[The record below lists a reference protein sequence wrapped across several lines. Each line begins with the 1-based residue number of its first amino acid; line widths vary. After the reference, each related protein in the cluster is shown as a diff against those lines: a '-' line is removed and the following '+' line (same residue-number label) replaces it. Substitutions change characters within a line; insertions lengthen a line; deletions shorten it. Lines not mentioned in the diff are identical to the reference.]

1 MRKGEGAVIMKIR
14 FSSLLTIV
22 LLGVLVFNLSG
33 QVSTA
38 KAATLC
44 NAAQFVADVT
54 IPDDTYINPGASFT
68 KTWRLKNVGTCAW
81 SNKYALV
88 FSSGERM
95 GGMSPIFLPRWISPG
110 QSVDVTVDL
119 VAPVDGGTYRGY
131 WKLQNASGT
140 PFGIGG
146 AAANAFWVEIRVL
159 GPTQSV
165 VSYDFVANMCS
176 AKWVYDG
183 GPISC
188 PVNNS
193 KKDLGYVVTVNNP
206 TLENGAAANA
216 PALLT
221 IPHNKVNG
229 AIQGIFPIGDV
240 LKGDR
245 FQSIISCQWGATDC
259 AVTYQLDYSSGAG
272 SLVTLWKFKEQYDG
286 LYYQVDI
293 DLSPLANR
301 KDVKIA
307 LGIYAGG
314 SASGDQP
321 LWVAPHIVRNV
332 QAPITTPT
340 FTPTPPPTATPGPTG
355 TPIPVQCTDR
365 AQFVTDVTV
374 PDGTLFPPNQTFLKT
389 WRLKNVGT
397 CTWSPSYALTFVSGA
412 SMGATEASL
421 ATTVLPGQ
429 NVDASVNL
437 TAPSVAG
444 SYRGFWELKNAN
456 GQIFGIGS
464 TFSNPFWVDIKV
476 AGTPVATATP
486 TATGTPGSA
495 TATPTGTAGSA
506 TSTPTPTV
514 TPTMT
519 PTTQGPTPTPTS
531 FGTGWFLFTNTKY
544 AFAFQLPPNSTVAS
558 KTDNSSRILL
568 PFVSG
573 TNLMEKYLDVSVADP
588 ATTCRSPLGIGGV
601 QFSQPVTINGI
612 PFLKEGALE
621 GAVGNLYD
629 WTAYSTVK
637 GTACISMTFVLHS
650 LNPGAMATPLP
661 TYDSAAEKAVISQIM
676 ATYGNQ

>member
-1 MRKGEGAVIMKIR
+1 MKIR
-14 FSSLLTIV
+14 FSSALTIV
-22 LLGVLVFNLSG
+22 LLGVLVFNMSG
-33 QVSTA
+33 NVSTA

-44 NAAQFVADVT
+44 NAAQFVADLT

-95 GGMSPIFLPRWISPG
+95 GGLSPIFLPRWISPG
-110 QSVDVTVDL
+110 QSVDVSVDL
-119 VAPVDGGTYRGY
+119 VAPVNGGTYRGY
-131 WKLQNASGT
+131 WKLQNGSGT

-159 GPTQSV
+159 GPTQSAV
-165 VSYDFVANMCS
+165 AYDFVANMCS

-183 GPISC
+183 GPIQC

-221 IPHNKVNG
+221 IPHNKFNG
-229 AIQGIFPIGDV
+229 VIQGIFPVDDI

-245 FQSIISCQWGATDC
+245 FQSIISCQWGATSC
-259 AVTYQLDYSSGAG
+259 AVTYQLDYIAG
-272 SLVTLWKFKEQYDG
+272 NAGMVTIWKFKEQYDG

-293 DLSPLANR
+293 DLSPIAGK
-301 KDVKIA
+301 KDVK
-307 LGIYAGG
+307 LVLSIYAAGN
-314 SASGDQP
+314 ASGDQP
-321 LWVAPHIVRNV
+321 LWVAPSIMRSV
-332 QAPITTPT
+332 QVPITTPT

-397 CTWSPSYALTFVSGA
+397 CTWTPSYALTFVSGA
-412 SMGATEASL
+412 SMGGSDASL

-437 TAPSVAG
+437 TAPSIAG
-444 SYRGFWELKNAN
+444 SYRGFWELKNAS

-464 TFSNPFWVDIKV
+464 TFSNPFWVDIRV

-486 TATGTPGSA
+486 TNTPGSATATATPTGTPGSA
-495 TATPTGTAGSA
+495 TSTP
-506 TSTPTPTV
+506 TSTPTN
-514 TPTMT
+514 TPAA
-519 PTTQGPTPTPTS
+519 TPTPTS

-544 AFAFQLPPNSTVAS
+544 AFAFQLPPSSTVAS

-568 PFVSG
+568 PFASG
-573 TNLMEKYLDVSVADP
+573 TNLVEKYLDVSVGDP
-588 ATTCRSPLGIGGV
+588 STTCRSPLGTGGV
-601 QFSQPVTINGI
+601 QISQPVTINGI
-612 PFLKEGALE
+612 AFLKEGALE
-621 GAVGNLYD
+621 GAVGNIYD
-629 WTAYSTVK
+629 WVAYSTVK
-637 GTACISMTFVLHS
+637 GSACISMSFVLHAYS
-650 LNPGAMATPLP
+650 TSAVPTPP
-661 TYDSAAEKAVISQIM
+661 PSYDAAAEKAVFSQIM